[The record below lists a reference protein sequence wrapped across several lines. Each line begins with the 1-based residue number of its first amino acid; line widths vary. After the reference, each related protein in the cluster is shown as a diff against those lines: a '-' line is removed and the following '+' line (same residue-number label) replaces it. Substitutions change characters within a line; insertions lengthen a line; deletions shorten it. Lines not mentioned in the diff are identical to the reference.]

1 MHDAAHGYAVLE
13 VRGLVRPFILV
24 QLLDN
29 AVAVSLQQ
37 VWGRNQLRNVL
48 NGNAGAG
55 STERRVCAILVNMT
69 KAQLAAQLSTTV
81 ELNKS
86 EAEKIIDAVFAAMGQ
101 ALKAGEKLDIR
112 GFGNFKVKD
121 QAARVARNPRTGEAI
136 AVPAKKV
143 AAFKPSKELAELLN
157 PAEQAKAADQA
168 K

>member
-1 MHDAAHGYAVLE
+1 M
-13 VRGLVRPFILV
+13 
-24 QLLDN
+24 
-29 AVAVSLQQ
+29 SLSSL
-37 VWGRNQLRNVL
+37 GCDHLRKVL
-48 NGNAGAG
+48 NEKAGAG

>member
-1 MHDAAHGYAVLE
+1 
-13 VRGLVRPFILV
+13 
-24 QLLDN
+24 
-29 AVAVSLQQ
+29 
-37 VWGRNQLRNVL
+37 
-48 NGNAGAG
+48 
-55 STERRVCAILVNMT
+55 MT

-86 EAEKIIDAVFAAMGQ
+86 EAEKIIDAVFSAMGQ